1 MKINNIEESVPFKK
15 KISSEVVARRSAE
28 ACKFIKKETL
38 VQVFSGEFCEIS
50 PFVTEHLQWLLL
62 FLIKIFL
69 QKSSLQT
76 HHVDSTLNRR
86 VESTWCVCKV
96 ISTKDRKKYYKSK

>member
-50 PFVTEHLQWLLL
+50 PFVTEHL
-62 FLIKIFL
+62 
-69 QKSSLQT
+69 
-76 HHVDSTLNRR
+76 
-86 VESTWCVCKV
+86 
-96 ISTKDRKKYYKSK
+96 